1 MRKFAAILTLA
12 AYLCGLGCGFS
23 SASASP
29 SLDNANTG
37 GVPFATSFIY
47 PVGSSNSQPTWDQS
61 NSNGYF
67 ITQGFNTSC
76 DPSLNQGYYLYSTYF
91 CGHTGVDLASST
103 ASAVIHATAAGIVV
117 AAGYNAGYGVMVRLR
132 HYLPDGSIEY
142 SQYEHMSYGSL
153 SVYTGEVVSQGQE
166 LGLVGATGFATGA
179 HLHFE
184 IKSVDEDGW
193 GYTFGNA
200 SLIAGYLDPL
210 PFVAAHQIQPA
221 SYLVTTGH
229 GAQVFPAES
238 EYILG
243 QFLKSYKHYVTVSTS
258 DGLHLRSGPS
268 LHASVLGTALRGAKL
283 GYVATKGKWI
293 QVSLPQ
299 NVRGWVDVKYVAGY
313 QNWDRLAKTVKGM
326 WPPKGDLTATVDV
339 TGIGLNVRSG
349 PGQNHPVLSAV
360 YQHDKVV
367 LLTRTTNW
375 ARILTND
382 GTRGWV
388 LRQYLDEPGLPV
400 PPAQIAYLVAKVPL
414 LNVRTGPGLSFA
426 TSGSV
431 YNGTHMQLV
440 RETPNWVAVILPG
453 GTTGWVA
460 RQFTTPLK
468 SSVHRAV
475 RTVKVLAKTTPTAA
489 SVATHRVAA
498 HRVAT
503 HKAAIFSSRPEFV
516 TVKASIL
523 NIRSGPGQKHPV
535 IAEVRQRTNLQV
547 LALTTNWARVAL
559 PASSINGWV
568 LRRYTR

>member
-1 MRKFAAILTLA
+1 MRNIAAILTLA
-12 AYLCGLGCGFS
+12 ALLCGLGARFS
-23 SASASP
+23 PVSASP
-29 SLDNANTG
+29 LRDNASTG
-37 GVPFATSFIY
+37 GAPYATSFIY
-47 PVGSSNSQPTWDQS
+47 PVGTPNLQPTWDPG

-76 DPSLNQGYYLYSTYF
+76 DPSANQGFYLYGTYF

-103 ASAVIHATAAGIVV
+103 ASAVIHATAAGVVV
-117 AAGYNAGYGVMVRLR
+117 AAGYNAGYGVMVRIR
-132 HYLPDGSIEY
+132 HYMPDGSLIY
-142 SQYEHMSYGSL
+142 SQYEHMAYGSL
-153 SVYTGEVVSQGQE
+153 SVYTGEVVTQGQE

-200 SLIAGYLDPL
+200 SLIVGYMDPL
-210 PFVAAHQIQPA
+210 PFVATHQLQPA

-268 LHASVLGTALRGAKL
+268 LHASILGTALRGAKL
-283 GYVATKGKWI
+283 AYIATKGKWI

-299 NVRGWVDVKYVAGY
+299 HVQGWVDVRYVSGY
-313 QNWDRLAKTVKGM
+313 QNWDRLARLTAGA
-326 WPPKGDLTATVDV
+326 WPPPGKAVATIDV
-339 TGIGLNVRSG
+339 SGVGLNVRSG
-349 PGQNHPVLSAV
+349 PGQNHPVISAV

-367 LLTRTTNW
+367 VLSRTTSW
-375 ARILTND
+375 ARVLTSD

-388 LRQYLDEPGLPV
+388 LRQYLDEPGSPT
-400 PPAQIAYLVAKVPL
+400 PAQVTYLVSRPQL
-414 LNVRTGPGLSFA
+414 LNVRNGPGLTYGA
-426 TSGSV
+426 TGSV
-431 YNGTHMQLV
+431 YRGTRMQLV
-440 RETPNWVAVILPG
+440 KETPNWVAVVLPG

-460 RQFTTPLK
+460 RQYTAP
-468 SSVHRAV
+468 A
-475 RTVKVLAKTTPTAA
+475 TTPTHP
-489 SVATHRVAA
+489 VKRVAA
-498 HRVAT
+498 
-503 HKAAIFSSRPEFV
+503 SRALKLSTASGQSQFI
-516 TVKASIL
+516 TVNTPYL
-523 NIRSGPGQKHPV
+523 NIRSGPGQQHPV
-535 IAEVRQRTNLQV
+535 IAEVRQQTNLQL

-559 PASSINGWV
+559 PASNINGWV